1 MVEKMNEEVMD
12 SKELQVGDV
21 VTGSVTK
28 VEEKQVLVNVGY
40 KTDGVI
46 PISELANVHIEK
58 ASDVVELDQT
68 LELKIIK
75 LEEDDLVLS
84 KRAVDAEK
92 AWVELQEKFTSGH
105 VFDVTVKDI
114 VNGGLV
120 VDLGVRGFI
129 PASLVEVHYVEDF
142 TDYKG
147 KTLAV
152 KIVELDREKNRVI
165 LSHKAVVELEL
176 DSKKKEAISS
186 LKEGDVVEGTV
197 QRLTDFG
204 AFVNVG
210 GVDGLVHISQISH
223 ERVEQ
228 PSEVLEQGQ
237 KVKVKVLSVDADTQ
251 RISLSIKAA
260 QPGPWE
266 NVAGEIK
273 AGDIREGVVKRLVT
287 FGAFVEILPG
297 VEGLVHVSQ
306 IANRHVKNPNE
317 VLEMGQEVKV
327 KVLEVHVAEKRISL
341 SIKEALEENNVT
353 EDYSQYEPNADS
365 ATFQLSDII
374 GEQLKKLKEIMRGT
388 SGKGK
393 T

>member
-68 LELKIIK
+68 LELKVIK
-75 LEEDDLVLS
+75 LEEEDLVLS

-374 GEQLKKLKEIMRGT
+374 GEQLKKLK
-388 SGKGK
+388 K
-393 T
+393 

>member
-105 VFDVTVKDI
+105 VFNVTVKDI

-237 KVKVKVLSVDADTQ
+237 KVKVKVLSVDA
-251 RISLSIKAA
+251 
-260 QPGPWE
+260 
-266 NVAGEIK
+266 
-273 AGDIREGVVKRLVT
+273 
-287 FGAFVEILPG
+287 
-297 VEGLVHVSQ
+297 
-306 IANRHVKNPNE
+306 
-317 VLEMGQEVKV
+317 
-327 KVLEVHVAEKRISL
+327 
-341 SIKEALEENNVT
+341 
-353 EDYSQYEPNADS
+353 
-365 ATFQLSDII
+365 
-374 GEQLKKLKEIMRGT
+374 
-388 SGKGK
+388 
-393 T
+393 

>member
-1 MVEKMNEEVMD
+1 MVEKMNEEVVNT
-12 SKELQVGDV
+12 KALQVGDV
-21 VTGSVTK
+21 VTGTVTK
-28 VEEKQVLVNVGY
+28 VEEKQVFVNVGY

-58 ASDVVELDQT
+58 ASDVVEVEQT
-68 LELKIIK
+68 LELKVIK
-75 LEEDDLVLS
+75 LEDNDLVLS

-92 AWVELQEKFTSGH
+92 AWEVLQGQFTSGE
-105 VFDVTVKDI
+105 VFDVTIKDI

-165 LSHKAVVELEL
+165 LSHKAVVEQEL
-176 DSKKKEAISS
+176 DKKKKEAVSS
-186 LKEGDVVEGTV
+186 LQAGDVVEGTV

-223 ERVEQ
+223 DRVEQ
-228 PSEVLEQGQ
+228 PSDVLTEGQ
-237 KVKVKVLSVDADTQ
+237 TVKVKVLSVDADTQ
-251 RISLSIKAA
+251 RISLSMKAV
-260 QPGPWE
+260 QPGPWS
-266 NVAGEIK
+266 NVSNQVK
-273 AGDIREGVVKRLVT
+273 VGDLLDGKVKRLVT
-287 FGAFVEILPG
+287 FGAFVEIFPG

-317 VLEMGQEVKV
+317 VLNIGQDVQV
-327 KVLEVHVAEKRISL
+327 KVLEVHLEEKRISL

-353 EDYSQYEPNADS
+353 EDYSKYEPTSDS
-365 ATFQLSDII
+365 ATFQLGDII
-374 GEQLKKLKEIMRGT
+374 GEKLKNLKK
-388 SGKGK
+388 
-393 T
+393 

>member
-68 LELKIIK
+68 LELKVIK
-75 LEEDDLVLS
+75 LEENDLVLS

-92 AWVELQEKFTSGH
+92 AWVELQDKFTSGH

-266 NVAGEIK
+266 NVAGELK

-287 FGAFVEILPG
+287 FGAFVEVLPG

-306 IANRHVKNPNE
+306 IANRHVKNPSE

-341 SIKEALEENNVT
+341 SIKEALEENNVI

-374 GEQLKKLKEIMRGT
+374 GEQLKKLK
-388 SGKGK
+388 K
-393 T
+393 

>member
-58 ASDVVELDQT
+58 ASDVVELDQI
-68 LELKIIK
+68 LELKVIK
-75 LEEDDLVLS
+75 LEEEDLVLS

-266 NVAGEIK
+266 NVASEIK

-341 SIKEALEENNVT
+341 SIKETLEENNVI

-374 GEQLKKLKEIMRGT
+374 GEQLKKLK
-388 SGKGK
+388 K
-393 T
+393 

>member
-341 SIKEALEENNVT
+341 SIKEALEENNVI

-374 GEQLKKLKEIMRGT
+374 GEQLKKLKE
-388 SGKGK
+388 
-393 T
+393 

>member
-58 ASDVVELDQT
+58 ASDVVELDQI

-92 AWVELQEKFTSGH
+92 SWVELQEKFTSGH

-341 SIKEALEENNVT
+341 SIKETLEENNVI

-374 GEQLKKLKEIMRGT
+374 GEQLKKLK
-388 SGKGK
+388 K
-393 T
+393 

>member
-1 MVEKMNEEVMD
+1 MVEKMNEEVVD
-12 SKELQVGDV
+12 TKVLQVGDI
-21 VTGSVTK
+21 VTGTVTK
-28 VEEKQVLVNVGY
+28 VEEKQVFVNVGY

-58 ASDVVELDQT
+58 AGDVVEVEQT
-68 LELKIIK
+68 LELKVIK
-75 LEEDDLVLS
+75 LEDDDLVLS

-92 AWVELQEKFTSGH
+92 AWEVLQGKFTSGE
-105 VFDVTVKDI
+105 VFDVTIKDI

-165 LSHKAVVELEL
+165 LSHKAVVEQEL
-176 DSKKKEAISS
+176 DKKKKEAVSS
-186 LKEGDVVEGTV
+186 LQAGDIVEGTV

-223 ERVEQ
+223 DRVEQ
-228 PSEVLEQGQ
+228 PSDVLTEGQ
-237 KVKVKVLSVDADTQ
+237 TVRVKVLSVDADTQ
-251 RISLSIKAA
+251 RISLSIKAV
-260 QPGPWE
+260 QPGPWS
-266 NVAGEIK
+266 NVANQVQ
-273 AGDIREGVVKRLVT
+273 AGDILDGKVKRLVT
-287 FGAFVEILPG
+287 FGAFVEIAPG

-317 VLEMGQEVKV
+317 VLEIGQDVKV
-327 KVLEVHVAEKRISL
+327 KVLEVHSEEKRISL

-353 EDYSQYEPNADS
+353 EDYSKYEPSSDS

-374 GEQLKKLKEIMRGT
+374 GEQLKKLK
-388 SGKGK
+388 K
-393 T
+393 

>member
-105 VFDVTVKDI
+105 VFDVIVKDI

-152 KIVELDREKNRVI
+152 KIVEVDREKNRVI

-374 GEQLKKLKEIMRGT
+374 GEQLKKLK
-388 SGKGK
+388 K
-393 T
+393 

>member
-68 LELKIIK
+68 LELKVIK

-306 IANRHVKNPNE
+306 IANRHVKNPSE

-341 SIKEALEENNVT
+341 SIKEALEENNVI

-374 GEQLKKLKEIMRGT
+374 GEQLKKLK
-388 SGKGK
+388 K
-393 T
+393 

>member
-58 ASDVVELDQT
+58 ASDVVELDQI

-75 LEEDDLVLS
+75 LEENDLVLS

-251 RISLSIKAA
+251 RISLSIKAT

-266 NVAGEIK
+266 NIAGEVK
-273 AGDIREGVVKRLVT
+273 AGDIREGIVKRLVT

-374 GEQLKKLKEIMRGT
+374 GEQLKKLK
-388 SGKGK
+388 K
-393 T
+393 

>member
-1 MVEKMNEEVMD
+1 MVEKMNEEVVD
-12 SKELQVGDV
+12 TKALQVGDI
-21 VTGSVTK
+21 VTGKVTK
-28 VEEKQVLVNVGY
+28 VEEKQVFVNVGY

-58 ASDVVELDQT
+58 AGDVVEVEQT
-68 LELKIIK
+68 LELKVIK
-75 LEEDDLVLS
+75 LEDDDLVLS

-92 AWVELQEKFTSGH
+92 AWEVLQGKFTSGE
-105 VFDVTVKDI
+105 VFDVTIKDI

-165 LSHKAVVELEL
+165 LSHKAVVEQELET
-176 DSKKKEAISS
+176 KKKAAVSS
-186 LKEGDVVEGTV
+186 LKEGDIVEGTV

-223 ERVEQ
+223 DRVEQ
-228 PSEVLEQGQ
+228 PSDVLSQGET
-237 KVKVKVLSVDADTQ
+237 VKVKVLSVDADTQ

-260 QPGPWE
+260 QPGPWG
-266 NVAGEIK
+266 NVANQVK
-273 AGDIREGVVKRLVT
+273 AGDILDGKVKRLVT

-317 VLEMGQEVKV
+317 VLEIGQDVKV
-327 KVLEVHVAEKRISL
+327 KVLEVHSEEKRISL

-353 EDYSQYEPNADS
+353 EDYSKYEPSSDS

-374 GEQLKKLKEIMRGT
+374 GEQLKKLK
-388 SGKGK
+388 K
-393 T
+393 

>member
-1 MVEKMNEEVMD
+1 MVEKMNEEVMN

-28 VEEKQVLVNVGY
+28 VEEKQVLVNIGY

-75 LEEDDLVLS
+75 LEDDDLVLS

-92 AWVELQEKFTSGH
+92 AWVELQEKFNSGH

-142 TDYKG
+142 ADYKG

-186 LKEGDVVEGTV
+186 LKGGDVVEGTV

-341 SIKEALEENNVT
+341 SIKETLEENNVT

-374 GEQLKKLKEIMRGT
+374 GEQLKKLK
-388 SGKGK
+388 K
-393 T
+393 

>member
-68 LELKIIK
+68 LELKVIK

-105 VFDVTVKDI
+105 VFDATVKDI

-374 GEQLKKLKEIMRGT
+374 GEQLKKLK
-388 SGKGK
+388 K
-393 T
+393 

>member
-1 MVEKMNEEVMD
+1 MVEKMNEEVMN

-75 LEEDDLVLS
+75 LEDDDLVLS

-92 AWVELQEKFTSGH
+92 AWVELQEKFNSGH

-142 TDYKG
+142 ADYKG

-186 LKEGDVVEGTV
+186 LKEGDIVEGTV

-210 GVDGLVHISQISH
+210 GVDGLVHISQISY

-341 SIKEALEENNVT
+341 SIKETLEENNVT

-374 GEQLKKLKEIMRGT
+374 GEQLKKLK
-388 SGKGK
+388 K
-393 T
+393 

>member
-58 ASDVVELDQT
+58 VSDVVELDQT

-327 KVLEVHVAEKRISL
+327 KVLEVHAAEKRISL
-341 SIKEALEENNVT
+341 SIKEALEENNVI

-374 GEQLKKLKEIMRGT
+374 GEQLKKLK
-388 SGKGK
+388 K
-393 T
+393 

>member
-58 ASDVVELDQT
+58 ASDVVELDQI
-68 LELKIIK
+68 LELKVIK

-266 NVAGEIK
+266 NVAGELK
-273 AGDIREGVVKRLVT
+273 AGDICEGVVKRLVT
-287 FGAFVEILPG
+287 FGAFVEVLPG

-306 IANRHVKNPNE
+306 IANRHVKNPSE

-341 SIKEALEENNVT
+341 SIKEALEENNVI

-374 GEQLKKLKEIMRGT
+374 GEQLKKLK
-388 SGKGK
+388 K
-393 T
+393 

>member
-1 MVEKMNEEVMD
+1 MVEKMNEEVMN

-75 LEEDDLVLS
+75 LEDDDLVLS

-92 AWVELQEKFTSGH
+92 AWVELQEKFNSGH
-105 VFDVTVKDI
+105 VFDVIVKDI

-142 TDYKG
+142 ADYKG

-341 SIKEALEENNVT
+341 SIKETLEENNVT

-374 GEQLKKLKEIMRGT
+374 GEQLKKLK
-388 SGKGK
+388 K
-393 T
+393 

>member
-58 ASDVVELDQT
+58 ASDVVELDQI

-237 KVKVKVLSVDADTQ
+237 KVKVKILSVDADTQ

-341 SIKEALEENNVT
+341 SIKETLEENNVI

-374 GEQLKKLKEIMRGT
+374 GEQLKKLK
-388 SGKGK
+388 K
-393 T
+393 

>member
-142 TDYKG
+142 SDYKG

-186 LKEGDVVEGTV
+186 LKEGDIVEGTV

-237 KVKVKVLSVDADTQ
+237 RVKVKVLSVDADTQ

-353 EDYSQYEPNADS
+353 EDYSKYEPNADS

-374 GEQLKKLKEIMRGT
+374 GEQLKKLK
-388 SGKGK
+388 K
-393 T
+393 

>member
-58 ASDVVELDQT
+58 ASDVVELDQI

-223 ERVEQ
+223 KRVEQ

-341 SIKEALEENNVT
+341 SIKETLEENNVI

-374 GEQLKKLKEIMRGT
+374 GEQLKKLK
-388 SGKGK
+388 K
-393 T
+393 

>member
-1 MVEKMNEEVMD
+1 MVEKMNEEVMN

-75 LEEDDLVLS
+75 LEDDDLVLS

-92 AWVELQEKFTSGH
+92 AWVELQEKFNSGH

-142 TDYKG
+142 ADYKG

-186 LKEGDVVEGTV
+186 LKEGDIVEGTV

-260 QPGPWE
+260 QPGPWG

-341 SIKEALEENNVT
+341 SIKETLEENNVT
-353 EDYSQYEPNADS
+353 EDYSKYEPNADS

-374 GEQLKKLKEIMRGT
+374 GEQLKKLK
-388 SGKGK
+388 K
-393 T
+393 

>member
-327 KVLEVHVAEKRISL
+327 KVLEVHVTEKRISL

-374 GEQLKKLKEIMRGT
+374 GEQLKKLK
-388 SGKGK
+388 K
-393 T
+393 

>member
-1 MVEKMNEEVMD
+1 MVEKMNEEVVD
-12 SKELQVGDV
+12 TKALQVGDV

-58 ASDVVELDQT
+58 ASDVVELGQT
-68 LELKIIK
+68 LELKVIK
-75 LEEDDLVLS
+75 LEEEDLVLS

-92 AWVELQEKFTSGH
+92 AWVELQEKSTSGE

-129 PASLVEVHYVEDF
+129 PASLVEMHYVEDF
-142 TDYKG
+142 ADYKG

-165 LSHKAVVELEL
+165 LSHKAVVEQEL

-223 ERVEQ
+223 DRVEQ
-228 PSEVLEQGQ
+228 PSDVLTQGQ
-237 KVKVKVLSVDADTQ
+237 TVKVKVLSVDADTQ

-266 NVAGEIK
+266 NVAEEIK
-273 AGDIREGVVKRLVT
+273 SGDVREGKVKRIVT

-306 IANRHVKNPNE
+306 IANRHVKNPSE

-327 KVLEVHVAEKRISL
+327 KVLEVHAEEKRISL

-353 EDYSQYEPNADS
+353 EDYSQYEPTSDS

-374 GEQLKKLKEIMRGT
+374 GEQLKKLK
-388 SGKGK
+388 K
-393 T
+393 

>member
-92 AWVELQEKFTSGH
+92 AWIELQEKFTSGH

-317 VLEMGQEVKV
+317 VLEMGQEVTV

-374 GEQLKKLKEIMRGT
+374 GEQLKKLK
-388 SGKGK
+388 K
-393 T
+393 

>member
-58 ASDVVELDQT
+58 ASDVVELDQI

-327 KVLEVHVAEKRISL
+327 KVLEVHVADKRISL
-341 SIKEALEENNVT
+341 SIKETLEENNVI

-374 GEQLKKLKEIMRGT
+374 GEQLKKLK
-388 SGKGK
+388 K
-393 T
+393 

>member
-1 MVEKMNEEVMD
+1 MVEKMNEEVVD
-12 SKELQVGDV
+12 SKALQVGDV

-68 LELKIIK
+68 LELKVIK
-75 LEEDDLVLS
+75 LEDDDLVLS

-92 AWVELQEKFTSGH
+92 AWVELQGKFTSGE

-129 PASLVEVHYVEDF
+129 PASLVEMHYVEDF

-165 LSHKAVVELEL
+165 LSHKAVVEQELE
-176 DSKKKEAISS
+176 SKKKEAISS

-223 ERVEQ
+223 DRVEQ
-228 PSEVLEQGQ
+228 PSDVLTQGQ
-237 KVKVKVLSVDADTQ
+237 SVKVKVLSVDADTQ

-266 NVAGEIK
+266 NVAAEVK
-273 AGDIREGVVKRLVT
+273 AGDVREGIVKRIVT

-327 KVLEVHVAEKRISL
+327 KVLEVHAAEKRISL
-341 SIKEALEENNVT
+341 SIKEAVEENNET
-353 EDYSQYEPNADS
+353 EDYSQYEPTSES
-365 ATFQLSDII
+365 ATFQFSDII
-374 GEQLKKLKEIMRGT
+374 GEQLKKLK
-388 SGKGK
+388 K
-393 T
+393 

>member
-341 SIKEALEENNVT
+341 SIKEAVEENNVT

-374 GEQLKKLKEIMRGT
+374 GEQLKKLK
-388 SGKGK
+388 K
-393 T
+393 

>member
-1 MVEKMNEEVMD
+1 MVEKMNEEVMN

-75 LEEDDLVLS
+75 LEDDDLVLS

-92 AWVELQEKFTSGH
+92 AWVELQEKFNSGH

-142 TDYKG
+142 ADYKG

-186 LKEGDVVEGTV
+186 LKEGDIVEGTV

-237 KVKVKVLSVDADTQ
+237 KVNVKVLSVDADTQ

-341 SIKEALEENNVT
+341 SIKETLEENNVT

-374 GEQLKKLKEIMRGT
+374 GEQLKKLK
-388 SGKGK
+388 K
-393 T
+393 

>member
-21 VTGSVTK
+21 VTGSVTR

-68 LELKIIK
+68 LELKVIK

-341 SIKEALEENNVT
+341 SIKEALEENNVI

-374 GEQLKKLKEIMRGT
+374 GEQLKKLK
-388 SGKGK
+388 K
-393 T
+393 

>member
-21 VTGSVTK
+21 VTGCVTK

-374 GEQLKKLKEIMRGT
+374 GEQLKKLK
-388 SGKGK
+388 K
-393 T
+393 

>member
-1 MVEKMNEEVMD
+1 MVEKMNEEVMN

-28 VEEKQVLVNVGY
+28 VEEKQVLVNIGY

-75 LEEDDLVLS
+75 LEDDDLVLS

-142 TDYKG
+142 TEYKG
-147 KTLAV
+147 KALAV

-165 LSHKAVVELEL
+165 LSHKAVVEQEL

-186 LKEGDVVEGTV
+186 LKEGDIVEGTV

-266 NVAGEIK
+266 NVASEIK

-306 IANRHVKNPNE
+306 IANRHVKNPSE
-317 VLEMGQEVKV
+317 VLEMGQEVTV

-341 SIKEALEENNVT
+341 SIKEALEENNVV
-353 EDYSQYEPNADS
+353 EDYSQYEPNSDS

-374 GEQLKKLKEIMRGT
+374 GEQLKKLK
-388 SGKGK
+388 K
-393 T
+393 

>member
-1 MVEKMNEEVMD
+1 MVEKMNEEVMN

-28 VEEKQVLVNVGY
+28 VEEKQVLVNIGY

-75 LEEDDLVLS
+75 LEDDDLVLS
-84 KRAVDAEK
+84 KRAIDAEK

-142 TDYKG
+142 TEYKG
-147 KTLAV
+147 KALAV

-165 LSHKAVVELEL
+165 LSHKAVVEQEL

-186 LKEGDVVEGTV
+186 LKEGDIVEGTV

-266 NVAGEIK
+266 NVASEIK

-317 VLEMGQEVKV
+317 VLEMGQEVTV

-341 SIKEALEENNVT
+341 SIKEALEENNVV
-353 EDYSQYEPNADS
+353 EDYSQYEPNSDS

-374 GEQLKKLKEIMRGT
+374 GEQLKKLK
-388 SGKGK
+388 K
-393 T
+393 

>member
-58 ASDVVELDQT
+58 ASDVVELNQT
-68 LELKIIK
+68 LELKVIK
-75 LEEDDLVLS
+75 LEENDLVLS

-92 AWVELQEKFTSGH
+92 AWVELQDKFTSGH

-266 NVAGEIK
+266 NVAGELK

-287 FGAFVEILPG
+287 FGAFVEVLPG

-306 IANRHVKNPNE
+306 IANRHVKNPSE

-341 SIKEALEENNVT
+341 SIKEALEENNVI

-374 GEQLKKLKEIMRGT
+374 GEQLKKLK
-388 SGKGK
+388 K
-393 T
+393 